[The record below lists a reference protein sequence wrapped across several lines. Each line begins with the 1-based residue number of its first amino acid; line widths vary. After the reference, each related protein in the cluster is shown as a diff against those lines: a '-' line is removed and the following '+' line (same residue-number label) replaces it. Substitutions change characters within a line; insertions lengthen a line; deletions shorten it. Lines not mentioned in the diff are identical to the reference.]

1 MSVLGAALSK
11 NETGKPQTSAHPA
24 ELTERRFKKMTKD
37 IVCVSSEADSDKIYI
52 DYFDKRKRLLNMAAV
67 LLFRRETNM
76 SAVKSREQALY
87 TRPLS
92 SLTFSRPSRAL
103 LLWWNGTI
111 NDPVSHL

>member
-1 MSVLGAALSK
+1 MFPQRQTLIKCILIISTKESVYSHRTGLG
-11 NETGKPQTSAHPA
+11 T
-24 ELTERRFKKMTKD
+24 
-37 IVCVSSEADSDKIYI
+37 
-52 DYFDKRKRLLNMAAV
+52 NMAAV

-76 SAVKSREQALY
+76 AAVKSREQDLY

-92 SLTFSRPSRAL
+92 SLTSSRAL